1 MIVRKWE
8 HAGMTC
14 AIRHGVLGC
23 PCGYVRLPE
32 GHPLHEAGID
42 EAEESGIEAY
52 GGVTFAGELREP
64 EAEGWWI
71 GFDMAH
77 ACDVEYVPETL
88 TERPLRT
95 DEDCIRE
102 TEILAEQLAERGK

>member
-23 PCGYVRLPE
+23 PCGYVRVPD
-32 GHPLHEAGID
+32 GHPLHGLNHD
-42 EAEESGIEAY
+42 RCDVDAY
-52 GGVTFAGELREP
+52 GGLTFSGRLHGEV
-64 EAEGWWI
+64 GWWL

-77 ACDVEYVPETL
+77 ASDVEYVPGTFEV
-88 TERPLRT
+88 RPLRT
-95 DEDCIRE
+95 DDECAEWTNR
-102 TEILAEQLAERGK
+102 LAEQLAERGR